1 MLEGTE
7 KTGATGRFQEPVSH
21 LRPPIKHRVVC
32 RVGPGQHVNVVTC
45 SACSKLEADGAS
57 AALWLPAGKSCPV
70 APNCLALNLRTHFI
84 TCRREVLRCLF
95 QGEGRTMGF
104 WFLGEGQEG
113 LPTRGEAMY
122 KRG

>member
-7 KTGATGRFQEPVSH
+7 KTGAMVSFQEPVSH
-21 LRPPIKHRVVC
+21 LRPPIKRCIVC
-32 RVGPGQHVNVVTC
+32 WVGPRQHVNVVTC

-57 AALWLPAGKSCPV
+57 AALLPPAGKSCPV

-84 TCRREVLRCLF
+84 TCRREALRCLS
-95 QGEGRTMGF
+95 QGEGRTEGF
-104 WFLGEGQEG
+104 WFLGEGQDG
-113 LPTRGEAMY
+113 LPTRGEAVY